1 MTYSDASKT
10 SLLGVPADV
19 LRKYGAVS
27 KETARAMVD
36 GLANVIPSDAAISL
50 TGIAGPG
57 GATVG
62 KPVGLVYAAIRYRDK
77 TEVFELRLR
86 RTREQIRERAVA
98 GAFFRLRAMILAP
111 ENEV

>member
-1 MTYSDASKT
+1 MQIADAV
-10 SLLGVPADV
+10 LLARYMAEDKVTV
-19 LRKYGAVS
+19 
-27 KETARAMVD
+27 TAD
-36 GLANVIPSDAAISL
+36 GLANAIPSDAAIAL

-62 KPVGLVYAAIRYRDK
+62 KPVGLVFAAIRYRGK

-111 ENEV
+111 ENEA